1 MTKVKKVPER
11 SGSRHRRASPYS
23 LRSFHSKIMK
33 DTRHKKQRKASDKD
47 WQDAKCSVCMEY
59 PHNAV
64 LLLCSSYHKG
74 CRPYMCATSYRYSNC
89 LDQYQKAYT
98 KVDSTQSAP
107 PWEGSI
113 DDPNFNLGSD
123 GASEKSRAPELL
135 CPLCRG
141 QVKGWTVV
149 ERARKFLNSKK
160 RSCMQ
165 DNCSFVGS
173 YGDLRKHVRADHPL
187 ARPREVDPSL
197 AEKWKK
203 LENDRELNDVMS
215 TINSTMPGSIIMGD
229 YVIEGN
235 FRGFPRDDNVD
246 NYLDSVLFRLGSY
259 DGRRNARSGYAI
271 VERGRRSLDDDED
284 DGDGGI
290 EVRLGGA
297 APASGRARNYIP
309 RIGRRQSR
317 MFLSGSRRRRDGVPP
332 AGIIF

>member
-1 MTKVKKVPER
+1 
-11 SGSRHRRASPYS
+11 
-23 LRSFHSKIMK
+23 MK
-33 DTRHKKQRKASDKD
+33 DSRHKKQKRSSVKKD

-64 LLLCSSYHKG
+64 LLLCSSHHKG

-89 LDQYQKAYT
+89 LDQYKKAYT
-98 KVDSTQSAP
+98 KDNPTTQSAQP
-107 PWEGSI
+107 QDGPI
-113 DDPNFNLGSD
+113 DDPNFSLASD
-123 GASEKSRAPELL
+123 ELL

-173 YGDLRKHVRADHPL
+173 YRDLRKHVRANHPL

-203 LENDRELNDVMS
+203 LENDRDLNDVMS

-235 FRGFPRDDNVD
+235 FLGVSRDHELD
-246 NYLDSVLFRLGSY
+246 NYLDNVILRLGSRNSRRDFANAIFEN
-259 DGRRNARSGYAI
+259 DGYGD
-271 VERGRRSLDDDED
+271 EEDDERF
-284 DGDGGI
+284 
-290 EVRLGGA
+290 EERV
-297 APASGRARNYIP
+297 RNYIP
-309 RIGRRQSR
+309 RIGRYRHHR
-317 MFLSGSRRRRDGVPP
+317 RVIFGGLRRRRD
-332 AGIIF
+332 A

>member
-1 MTKVKKVPER
+1 MTRVRKQQQR
-11 SGSRHRRASPYS
+11 SGSRHHRANPY
-23 LRSFHSKIMK
+23 LLGSFHSKIMK
-33 DTRHKKQRKASDKD
+33 DSRHKKQKKALEKKE

-74 CRPYMCATSYRYSNC
+74 CRPYMCATSHRYSNC
-89 LDQYQKAYT
+89 LDQYKKAYT
-98 KVDSTQSAP
+98 KANPSENARPQA
-107 PWEGSI
+107 GSI
-113 DDPNFNLGSD
+113 DDPNFSLGSD
-123 GASEKSRAPELL
+123 ELL

-149 ERARKFLNSKK
+149 KHARKFLNSKK

-173 YGDLRKHVRADHPL
+173 YKNLRKHVRENHPL

-203 LENDRELNDVMS
+203 LEHDQELNDVMS

-235 FRGFPRDDNVD
+235 FRGFSRDREMDG
-246 NYLDSVLFRLGSY
+246 YLDTLFRVGS
-259 DGRRNARSGYAI
+259 RNATRNGFSIY
-271 VERGRRSLDDDED
+271 DDEDED
-284 DGDGGI
+284 DGRI
-290 EVRLGGA
+290 EGHVQSYVPHIARRHGRFFLGG
-297 APASGRARNYIP
+297 P
-309 RIGRRQSR
+309 
-317 MFLSGSRRRRDGVPP
+317 RRRRFG
-332 AGIIF
+332 